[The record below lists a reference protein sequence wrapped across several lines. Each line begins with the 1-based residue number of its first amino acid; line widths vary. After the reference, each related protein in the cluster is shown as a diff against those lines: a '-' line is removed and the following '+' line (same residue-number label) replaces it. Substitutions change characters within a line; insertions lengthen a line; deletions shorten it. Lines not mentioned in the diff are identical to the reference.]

1 MQPNERM
8 KSSPP
13 GCELVIMIRI
23 RMKIGKL
30 PLGENI
36 RRRKKKPPTLPK
48 NLVESPGKRK
58 FDRDVNKEKL
68 VLAILSIFGRW
79 TIFVKG
85 GGSGSAGGGDGSAV
99 SNIKTGILRGV
110 YIASENI
117 AGIRQIGHSSS
128 GFLKNQILTATSFQR
143 HE

>member
-1 MQPNERM
+1 M
-8 KSSPP
+8 
-13 GCELVIMIRI
+13 RI
-23 RMKIGKL
+23 SEG
-30 PLGENI
+30 G
-36 RRRKKKPPTLPK
+36 RKNPPTLPK

-85 GGSGSAGGGDGSAV
+85 GGSGSAGGGSTV
-99 SNIKTGILRGV
+99 SNISILRGV

-143 HE
+143 HH

>member
-1 MQPNERM
+1 
-8 KSSPP
+8 
-13 GCELVIMIRI
+13 MIRI

-36 RRRKKKPPTLPK
+36 RKKPPTLPK

-85 GGSGSAGGGDGSAV
+85 GGSGSAGDGITV

>member
-36 RRRKKKPPTLPK
+36 RRRKIKPPTLPK

-85 GGSGSAGGGDGSAV
+85 GGSGSAGGGSTV

-128 GFLKNQILTATSFQR
+128 EFLKNLILTATSFHR